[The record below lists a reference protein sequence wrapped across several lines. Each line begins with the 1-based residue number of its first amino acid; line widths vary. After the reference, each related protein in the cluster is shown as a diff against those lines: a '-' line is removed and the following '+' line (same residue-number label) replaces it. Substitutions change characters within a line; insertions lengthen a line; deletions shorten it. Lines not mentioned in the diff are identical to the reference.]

1 MIPTIEKIPK
11 EKGRTPTAQELA
23 ELWDLMVEADRD
35 SRSDAIYAAQRLVS
49 NRRKTTEAQR

>member
-1 MIPTIEKIPK
+1 MMLTAKVAK
-11 EKGRTPTAQELA
+11 EKGDQPTAQELA

-35 SRSDAIYAAQRLVS
+35 WTSDAIYDAKRLVS